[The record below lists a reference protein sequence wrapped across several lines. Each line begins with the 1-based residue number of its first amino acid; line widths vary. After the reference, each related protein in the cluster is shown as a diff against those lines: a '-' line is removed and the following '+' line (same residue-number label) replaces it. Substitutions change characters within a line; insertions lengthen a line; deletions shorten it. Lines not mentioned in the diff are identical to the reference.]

1 MIKNI
6 NGIES
11 EVKMDVAPFI
21 KDGRTMLPLRFIAEA
36 LGFKVEWNHAART
49 VILTDKEFKVEIP
62 VNTNKIIVNGSTY
75 YSDVKPVLKNN
86 RTMLPVANIA
96 RALGLKDGTDI
107 LWDANSRVAT
117 ITRLVKY

>member
-49 VILTDKEFKVEIP
+49 VILTDKEFKVEI
-62 VNTNKIIVNGSTY
+62 
-75 YSDVKPVLKNN
+75 
-86 RTMLPVANIA
+86 
-96 RALGLKDGTDI
+96 LKDIINKYKLCVFKYIIPNKLIIEDI
-107 LWDANSRVAT
+107 ASFARYISSGNNTA
-117 ITRLVKY
+117 